1 VEVKMEFTSGFL
13 VVGLLMTL
21 AGAILIYQS
30 LKASPSEA
38 TTNAK
43 GVVFLGPLPIM
54 VAGSRRWIVAALGA
68 AGIVLLW
75 LISSS
80 INSGFMGWI

>member
-1 VEVKMEFTSGFL
+1 MEITSGFL

-38 TTNAK
+38 SSHTK
-43 GVVFLGPLPIM
+43 GVIFLGPIPIM

-80 INSGFMGWI
+80 INTGFTGWF

>member
-1 VEVKMEFTSGFL
+1 MEITGGFL

-30 LKASPSEA
+30 LKATPTEA
-38 TTNAK
+38 K
-43 GVVFLGPLPIM
+43 SHMDGVIFIGPIPII
-54 VAGSRRWIVAALGA
+54 VAGTRKWILAALGA
-68 AGIVLLW
+68 AGVILVW
-75 LISSS
+75 LASST

>member
-1 VEVKMEFTSGFL
+1 MEITSGFL
-13 VVGLLMTL
+13 VVGSLMTL

-38 TTNAK
+38 TSRTK
-43 GVVFLGPLPIM
+43 GVIFLGPIPIM
-54 VAGSRRWIVAALGA
+54 IAGGRRWIVAALGA
-68 AGIVLLW
+68 AGIVLVW

-80 INSGFMGWI
+80 INTGFMGWF